1 MCRVSACRGDRPPDE
16 EEWTMHALAP
26 RRAVATATIVY
37 AAVFFVLGAARY
49 ETFHSGAD
57 LGLFVQTIATGFHGF
72 HNTVEGTSHFAYHF
86 SPILY
91 VLVLPLW
98 LAHSPLVLVA
108 TQAIA
113 TALVAPPLYAMA
125 RRRTNDW
132 NAAALAC
139 IALLYPPLQG
149 VTFTDFHEV
158 AFVPAA
164 IVALLWAIDARR
176 FAWAAL
182 FAAIAL
188 ASKEDQATALAFVG
202 IVGAIYFGRRQERPA
217 RMFCIGVTLASIV
230 VFVTYFTLV
239 RALAGASGGWIP
251 QHFYAWSG
259 YSQALP
265 LNVQIAG
272 RLTYLLEAFVPLA
285 FLPLRS
291 RTIVLAVPGFAE
303 VLASREPL
311 TYTMG
316 QHYAAVW
323 IPYVL
328 VAFVIAGTRM
338 FSRSQRGGQRWA
350 WSAAALCAIV
360 SIAFSPLHIGHFVR
374 IPNARDAEMRATLG
388 ALPAQAEV
396 GTYDEL
402 YSHLGFDPNAR
413 IGVRANPTYVV
424 YDDRYASAHWNSAIL
439 PAIRS
444 ATRQGLYAV
453 ASDRDG
459 IIVLRRTP

>member
-1 MCRVSACRGDRPPDE
+1 VRE
-16 EEWTMHALAP
+16 EEETMHALTP
-26 RRAVATATIVY
+26 RRAVTTATIVY
-37 AAVFFVLGAARY
+37 GAVFFVLGAARY

-57 LGLFVQTIATGFHGF
+57 LGLFVQTIATAFHGF

-91 VLVLPLW
+91 VLALPLW

-113 TALVAPPLYAMA
+113 TALVAPPLYAIA
-125 RRRTNDW
+125 RRRTNEW

-164 IVALLWAIDARR
+164 IIALLWAIDARR

-202 IVGAIYFGRRQERPA
+202 IVGAIYFARRQEQPA
-217 RMFCIGVTLASIV
+217 TMFCVGMTLASIV

-239 RALAGASGGWIP
+239 RSLAGAPGGWVP
-251 QHFYAWSG
+251 QHFYAWSE
-259 YSQALP
+259 YVQALP

-328 VAFVIAGTRM
+328 VAFVIAGGRV
-338 FSRSQRGGQRWA
+338 FSRSQRGGERWA

-374 IPNARDAEMRATLG
+374 IPNARDAEMRAALG

-413 IGVRANPTYVV
+413 IGVRAIPTYVV
-424 YDDRYASAHWNSAIL
+424 YDDRYASTHWDSVIL
-439 PAIRS
+439 PAVRR
-444 ATRQGLYAV
+444 ATRQGVYAV
-453 ASDRDG
+453 ASERDG
-459 IIVLRRTP
+459 IVVLRRTP

>member
-1 MCRVSACRGDRPPDE
+1 
-16 EEWTMHALAP
+16 MHAWTP
-26 RRAVATATIVY
+26 RRAVTTATIVY
-37 AAVFFVLGAARY
+37 AAIFFVLGAARY
-49 ETFHSGAD
+49 DTFHSGAD
-57 LGLFVQTIATGFHGF
+57 LGLFVQTIATAFHGF

-91 VLVLPLW
+91 VLALPLW
-98 LAHSPLVLVA
+98 IAHSPLVLVA

-113 TALVAPPLYAMA
+113 TALVAPPLYAIA
-125 RRRTNDW
+125 RRRTSDW
-132 NAAALAC
+132 NAAAFAC

-176 FAWAAL
+176 FALGAL

-188 ASKEDQATALAFVG
+188 ASKEDQAAGLAFVG
-202 IVGAIYFGRRQERPA
+202 IVGAIYFTRRQERPA
-217 RMFCIGVTLASIV
+217 TIFCIGMTLASIV
-230 VFVTYFTLV
+230 VFVTYFALV
-239 RALAGASGGWIP
+239 RALAGAPGGWIP

-259 YSQALP
+259 YAQALP
-265 LNVQIAG
+265 LGVQITG

-285 FLPLRS
+285 FVPLRS
-291 RTIVLAVPGFAE
+291 RAIVLAVPGFAE

-328 VAFVIAGTRM
+328 VAFTIAGARM
-338 FSRSQRGGQRWA
+338 FSRSPRVGRRWA
-350 WSAAALCAIV
+350 WSAAALCTIV
-360 SIAFSPLHIGHFVR
+360 SIAFSPLHVGHFVR
-374 IPNARDAEMRATLG
+374 VPNARDAEMRATLG

-402 YSHLGFDPNAR
+402 YSHLGFDSNAR
-413 IGVRANPTYVV
+413 IGIRANPTYVV
-424 YDDRYASAHWNSAIL
+424 YDDRYASAYWNGVIL
-439 PAIRS
+439 PAIRG
-444 ATRQGLYAV
+444 AARQGIYAV

-459 IIVLRRTP
+459 IVVLRRAP

>member
-1 MCRVSACRGDRPPDE
+1 
-16 EEWTMHALAP
+16 MHALTP
-26 RRAVATATIVY
+26 RRAVTTATIVY
-37 AAVFFVLGAARY
+37 AAVFFILGTARY

-57 LGLFVQTIATGFHGF
+57 LGLFVQTIATAFHGF

-91 VLVLPLW
+91 LLAPPLW
-98 LAHSPLVLVA
+98 IAHSPLVLVA

-113 TALVAPPLYAMA
+113 TALVAPPLYAIA
-125 RRRTNDW
+125 RRRTTGW

-164 IVALLWAIDARR
+164 IVALLWAIDARK
-176 FAWAAL
+176 FGWATL

-188 ASKEDQATALAFVG
+188 SAKEDQATALAFVG
-202 IVGAIYFGRRQERPA
+202 IVGTIYFTRTNERKA
-217 RMFCIGVTLASIV
+217 TTFCAGLAV
-230 VFVTYFTLV
+230 AAVLVFVVYFTLV
-239 RALAGASGGWIP
+239 RALAGAPGGWVP

-259 YSQALP
+259 YTQALP
-265 LNVQIAG
+265 PAVQITG

-291 RTIVLAVPGFAE
+291 RAVVLALPGFAE

-328 VAFVIAGTRM
+328 VAFVIAGARA
-338 FSRSQRGGQRWA
+338 FEGSQRAGKRWA
-350 WSAAALCAIV
+350 WTAAALCVVV
-360 SIAFSPLHIGHFVR
+360 SIAFSPLHVGHFVR
-374 IPNARDAEMRATLG
+374 VPNARDAEMRATLQ
-388 ALPAQAEV
+388 ALPSAAGV

-413 IGVRANPTYVV
+413 IGLGADPAYIV
-424 YDDRYASAHWNSAIL
+424 YDDRYASAHWNGTIL
-439 PAIRS
+439 PVVR
-444 ATRQGLYAV
+444 REMQQGAYTV
-453 ASDRDG
+453 ASSHDG
-459 IIVLRRTP
+459 IVVLHRTR

>member
-1 MCRVSACRGDRPPDE
+1 
-16 EEWTMHALAP
+16 MHALTP
-26 RRAVATATIVY
+26 RRAVTTATIVY

-57 LGLFVQTIATGFHGF
+57 LGLFVQTIATAFHGF

-91 VLVLPLW
+91 VLALPLW

-113 TALVAPPLYAMA
+113 TALVAPPLYAIA
-125 RRRTNDW
+125 RRRTNGW

-149 VTFTDFHEV
+149 ATFTDFHEV

-164 IVALLWAIDARR
+164 IVALLWAVDARR
-176 FAWAAL
+176 FGWAAL

-202 IVGAIYFGRRQERPA
+202 IVGAVYFTRRQERPA
-217 RMFCIGVTLASIV
+217 TIFCIGMALASLV

-239 RALAGASGGWIP
+239 RAIAGAPGGWIP

-259 YSQALP
+259 YTQALP
-265 LNVQIAG
+265 LNVQLMG

-328 VAFVIAGTRM
+328 VAFVIAGAHL

-388 ALPAQAEV
+388 GLPAIAEV

-413 IGVRANPTYVV
+413 IGVRADPTYVV
-424 YDDRYASAHWNSAIL
+424 YDDRYASARWDSVIL

-444 ATRQGLYAV
+444 AARHGAYAV